1 MTKETKTPQK
11 TLTTRL
17 RNYVVIAL
25 LAWTAL
31 IAGLLGRDI
40 LEIRRTIQAMAV
52 WEAASHFNK
61 DHATQPGVSP
71 HDGPNVPVTERK
83 GILPTITSFS
93 LLWLVGVAGILFVAK
108 RLGTEMK
115 DREKVEHALEISQK
129 NYSAAFD
136 NSLTGIYVMQDR
148 KLKLANQTLADM
160 YGYERQEL
168 IGMDSLQL
176 VYPED
181 RPAVIALTKKRL
193 KGEEVPSVY
202 EVRSVRKDGGVFWVQ
217 RRNTLV
223 SFDGKPA
230 VLGNVLDITPLKE
243 AEETV
248 KRQTEELSRSNEELQ
263 AFASVASHD
272 LQEPLRKIRT
282 FGDVLQRK
290 FAEPLGEEGSDY
302 LHRMQKAAV
311 RMQALIDALLSYSR
325 VNAKGLDFKMVSLK
339 DIVREVI
346 VDLEVTI
353 EIKGAKV
360 HVGELPTA
368 EADPVQ
374 MRQLFQNLI
383 SNSLKFGP
391 EHGSPEVRIY
401 AEAIQGAVPER
412 VRITVEDN
420 GIGFDSKFADRI
432 FRPFER
438 LHGHAAYEG
447 AGMGLAISRKIVE
460 RHGGTIEA
468 RGVPGKGATFIIT
481 LPVKQEDNPPAQCAC
496 S

>member
-1 MTKETKTPQK
+1 MTRETETPQK
-11 TLTTRL
+11 TITSSL
-17 RNYVVIAL
+17 RKYIIIAL

-31 IAGLLGRDI
+31 IAGLLSRDI
-40 LEIRRTIQAMAV
+40 LEIRRTIQGMAIS
-52 WEAASHFNK
+52 EAASDSNK

-71 HDGPNVPVTERK
+71 HDGSNVPVTQRK
-83 GILPTITSFS
+83 GIFPTITSFS
-93 LLWLVGVAGILFVAK
+93 LLWLVGVAGILFAAK
-108 RLGTEMK
+108 RLGTEVK

-129 NYSAAFD
+129 NYSAVFD
-136 NSLTGIYVMQDR
+136 NSLTGIYVMQDG
-148 KLKLANQTLADM
+148 KLKLANQTLADI
-160 YGYERQEL
+160 YGYHRQEMVD
-168 IGMDSLQL
+168 MDSLEL
-176 VYPED
+176 VHPED
-181 RPAVIALTKKRL
+181 RPVVIELTKKRFR
-193 KGEEVPSVY
+193 GEEVPSVY
-202 EVRSVRKDGGVFWVQ
+202 EVRSVHKDGGVFWVQ

-248 KRQTEELSRSNEELQ
+248 KRQTEELSRSNQELH

-290 FAEPLGEEGSDY
+290 FAEPLGEEGGDY

-325 VNAKGLDFKMVSLK
+325 VNAKGLEFRMVSLK
-339 DIVREVI
+339 EIVQEVM
-346 VDLEVTI
+346 VDLEVI
-353 EIKGAKV
+353 MESKGAKV
-360 HVGELPTA
+360 HVGELPSL

-374 MRQLFQNLI
+374 MGQLFQNLI
-383 SNSLKFGP
+383 GNSLKFGP
-391 EHGSPEVRIY
+391 ETGAPEVRIY
-401 AEAIQGAVPER
+401 AEGIQGAVPER
-412 VRITVEDN
+412 VRIVVEDN
-420 GIGFDSKFADRI
+420 GIGFDNKFVDRI

-447 AGMGLAISRKIVE
+447 AGMGLAICRKIVE

-468 RGVPGKGATFIIT
+468 TGVPGKGATFIIT
-481 LPVKQEDNPPAQCAC
+481 LPVKQENNPPAQCAG